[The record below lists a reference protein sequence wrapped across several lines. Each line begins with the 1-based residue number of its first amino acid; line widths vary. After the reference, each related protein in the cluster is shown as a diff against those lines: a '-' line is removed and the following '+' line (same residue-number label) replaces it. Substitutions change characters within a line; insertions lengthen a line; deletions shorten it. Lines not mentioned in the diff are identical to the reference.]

1 MKTYEYILS
10 ATILLVS
17 ICGCARKSA
26 VATAADECEPLF
38 LAVRPLP
45 EGGYSLISLSPFD
58 GSRDTLIISRP
69 LSRLIVMSTSH
80 IGFLRAIGGEDAIVG
95 VSGAEYVYD
104 STVRARIGEG
114 RILDIGYDAS
124 PDYEK
129 IMALKPELVLTY
141 SVSPVKSQFLTKL
154 ESLGISTFTV
164 NEHLESHPL
173 ARASYVRLF
182 GALTG
187 NMSAADSVLAVVSK
201 NYQALRDSVRAL
213 MTVSGEG
220 PQSADAEQRICAR
233 KILVNIPYKDQWFI
247 PGQENY
253 LSHLVRDA
261 GGEILGSEPGTS
273 ISGQISVE
281 RAYSLSKEASLWLN
295 VGWCRTLDQLLSV
308 NPLFGDFL
316 MNIQKNAA
324 ANGFGSASGSDSAGS
339 SASAGGS
346 DSAGSSA
353 SVDGFV
359 SARGSASVGEST
371 SGEGSDSVEDS
382 ASVEGSASAGSSASV
397 DGVVS
402 AGDSASVG
410 GSTSVDGFVSA
421 GGSASVGG
429 SASGDESTHADGQAS
444 PQVIWN
450 DNSRQNAKGGNDFW
464 ESGVVRP
471 DLILR
476 DLIRILSGSTPA
488 TQLTYYQ
495 PVE

>member
-154 ESLGISTFTV
+154 ESLGIRSFTV

-213 MTVSGEG
+213 MTVPGEG

-324 ANGFGSASGSDSAGS
+324 ANGSDSASGSDSV
-339 SASAGGS
+339 
-346 DSAGSSA
+346 GSSA

-359 SARGSASVGEST
+359 SAGGSASVGGSA
-371 SGEGSDSVEDS
+371 SGEGS
-382 ASVEGSASAGSSASV
+382 ASVEGSASAGSS
-397 DGVVS
+397 D
-402 AGDSASVG
+402 SVG
-410 GSTSVDGFVSA
+410 SSASVDGFVSA
-421 GGSASVGG
+421 GDSASVGG

>member
-124 PDYEK
+124 PEYEK

-154 ESLGISTFTV
+154 ESLGIRSFTV

-213 MTVSGEG
+213 MTVPGEG

-324 ANGFGSASGSDSAGS
+324 ANGSDSASGSDSAGRSDSVGS
-339 SASAGGS
+339 SASASSYASVDRFVSAGGSASVGGSASGEGS
-346 DSAGSSA
+346 DSVEGSASAGSSDSVGSSA

-359 SARGSASVGEST
+359 SA
-371 SGEGSDSVEDS
+371 
-382 ASVEGSASAGSSASV
+382 
-397 DGVVS
+397 
-402 AGDSASVG
+402 GD
-410 GSTSVDGFVSA
+410 
-421 GGSASVGG
+421 SASVGG

>member
-124 PDYEK
+124 PEYEK

-154 ESLGISTFTV
+154 ESLGIRSFTV

-213 MTVSGEG
+213 MTVPGEG

-339 SASAGGS
+339 SDSVGSSASA
-346 DSAGSSA
+346 SSYA

-359 SARGSASVGEST
+359 SAGGSASVGGSA
-371 SGEGSDSVEDS
+371 SGEGS
-382 ASVEGSASAGSSASV
+382 ASVEGSASAGSS
-397 DGVVS
+397 D
-402 AGDSASVG
+402 SVG
-410 GSTSVDGFVSA
+410 SSASVDGFVSA
-421 GGSASVGG
+421 GDSASVGG

>member
-154 ESLGISTFTV
+154 ESLGIRSFTV

-213 MTVSGEG
+213 MTVPGEG

-324 ANGFGSASGSDSAGS
+324 TNGFGSASGSDSAGS

-359 SARGSASVGEST
+359 SVGGSASVGGST
-371 SGEGSDSVEDS
+371 SREGS
-382 ASVEGSASAGSSASV
+382 ASVEGSASAGSS
-397 DGVVS
+397 D
-402 AGDSASVG
+402 SVG
-410 GSTSVDGFVSA
+410 SSASVDGFVSA
-421 GGSASVGG
+421 GDSASVGG

>member
-124 PDYEK
+124 PEYEK

-154 ESLGISTFTV
+154 ESLGIRSFTV

-213 MTVSGEG
+213 MTVPGEG

-324 ANGFGSASGSDSAGS
+324 ANGSDSASGSDSAGS
-339 SASAGGS
+339 SDSVGSSASASSYASVDRFVSAGGS
-346 DSAGSSA
+346 ASVGGSASGEGSDSVEGSASAGSSDSVGSSA

-359 SARGSASVGEST
+359 SA
-371 SGEGSDSVEDS
+371 
-382 ASVEGSASAGSSASV
+382 
-397 DGVVS
+397 
-402 AGDSASVG
+402 GD
-410 GSTSVDGFVSA
+410 
-421 GGSASVGG
+421 SASVGG

>member
-26 VATAADECEPLF
+26 VATAADKCEPLF

-154 ESLGISTFTV
+154 ESLGIRSFTV

-213 MTVSGEG
+213 MTVPGDG

-324 ANGFGSASGSDSAGS
+324 TNGFGSASGSDSVGS
-339 SASAGGS
+339 S
-346 DSAGSSA
+346 D

-359 SARGSASVGEST
+359 SARGSASVGGSA
-371 SGEGSDSVEDS
+371 SGEGS
-382 ASVEGSASAGSSASV
+382 ASVGGSASAGSSASV
-397 DGVVS
+397 NGFVS
-402 AGDSASVG
+402 EGDSASVG
-410 GSTSVDGFVSA
+410 GSASAGSSASVDGFVSA

-429 SASGDESTHADGQAS
+429 SASGDESSHTDGQAS
-444 PQVIWN
+444 PQVVWN

>member
-17 ICGCARKSA
+17 ICGCARKNA

-154 ESLGISTFTV
+154 ESLGIRSFTV

-201 NYQALRDSVRAL
+201 NYQALRDSVRAM
-213 MTVSGEG
+213 MTVPGED

-339 SASAGGS
+339 SDSVGSSASA
-346 DSAGSSA
+346 SSYA

-359 SARGSASVGEST
+359 SAGGSASVGGSA
-371 SGEGSDSVEDS
+371 SGEGSD
-382 ASVEGSASAGSSASV
+382 SVEGSASAGSS
-397 DGVVS
+397 D
-402 AGDSASVG
+402 SVG
-410 GSTSVDGFVSA
+410 SSASVDGFVSA

>member
-17 ICGCARKSA
+17 ICGCARKNA

-80 IGFLRAIGGEDAIVG
+80 IGFLRAIGGENAIVG

-213 MTVSGEG
+213 MTVPGEG

-324 ANGFGSASGSDSAGS
+324 ANGFGSASGSDSV
-339 SASAGGS
+339 
-346 DSAGSSA
+346 GSSA

-359 SARGSASVGEST
+359 SARGSASVGGST
-371 SGEGSDSVEDS
+371 SREGS
-382 ASVEGSASAGSSASV
+382 ASVEGSASAGSS
-397 DGVVS
+397 D
-402 AGDSASVG
+402 SVG
-410 GSTSVDGFVSA
+410 SSASVDGFVSA
-421 GGSASVGG
+421 GDSASVGG

-450 DNSRQNAKGGNDFW
+450 DNSRKNAKGGNDFW

>member
-1 MKTYEYILS
+1 MKIYEYILS

-26 VATAADECEPLF
+26 VATAADESEPLF

-154 ESLGISTFTV
+154 ESLGIRSFTV

-201 NYQALRDSVRAL
+201 NYQALRDSVRAM
-213 MTVSGEG
+213 MTVPGEG

-324 ANGFGSASGSDSAGS
+324 ANGFSSASGSDSVGS
-339 SASAGGS
+339 SASAGS
-346 DSAGSSA
+346 CA
-353 SVDGFV
+353 SVNGF
-359 SARGSASVGEST
+359 
-371 SGEGSDSVEDS
+371 
-382 ASVEGSASAGSSASV
+382 
-397 DGVVS
+397 VS

-410 GSTSVDGFVSA
+410 GSASAGSSASVDGFVSA

-476 DLIRILSGSTPA
+476 DLIRILSGSTTA

>member
-10 ATILLVS
+10 ATILLVC

-201 NYQALRDSVRAL
+201 NYQALRDSVRAM
-213 MTVSGEG
+213 MTVPGED

-339 SASAGGS
+339 SDSVGSSASA
-346 DSAGSSA
+346 SSYA

-359 SARGSASVGEST
+359 SAGGSASVGGSA
-371 SGEGSDSVEDS
+371 SGEGSD
-382 ASVEGSASAGSSASV
+382 SVEGSASAGSS
-397 DGVVS
+397 D
-402 AGDSASVG
+402 SVG
-410 GSTSVDGFVSA
+410 SSASVDGFVSA

>member
-154 ESLGISTFTV
+154 ESLGIRSFTV

-187 NMSAADSVLAVVSK
+187 NMSTADSVLAVVSK

-213 MTVSGEG
+213 MTVPGEG

-339 SASAGGS
+339 SDSAGGS
-346 DSAGSSA
+346 DSAGSSD

-359 SARGSASVGEST
+359 SARGSASVGGST
-371 SGEGSDSVEDS
+371 SREGS
-382 ASVEGSASAGSSASV
+382 ASVEGSASAGSS
-397 DGVVS
+397 D
-402 AGDSASVG
+402 SVG
-410 GSTSVDGFVSA
+410 SSASVDGFVSA
-421 GGSASVGG
+421 GDSASVGG

>member
-26 VATAADECEPLF
+26 VATAADESEPLF

-154 ESLGISTFTV
+154 ESLGIRSFTV

-201 NYQALRDSVRAL
+201 NYQALRDSVRAM
-213 MTVSGEG
+213 MTVPGED

-339 SASAGGS
+339 SDSVGSSASA
-346 DSAGSSA
+346 SSYA

-359 SARGSASVGEST
+359 SAGGSASVGGST
-371 SGEGSDSVEDS
+371 SREGS
-382 ASVEGSASAGSSASV
+382 ASVEGSASAGSS
-397 DGVVS
+397 D
-402 AGDSASVG
+402 SVG
-410 GSTSVDGFVSA
+410 SSASVDGFVSA
-421 GGSASVGG
+421 GDSASVGG

>member
-154 ESLGISTFTV
+154 ESLGIRSFTV

-213 MTVSGEG
+213 MTVPGEG

-324 ANGFGSASGSDSAGS
+324 ANGFGSASSSDSAGS
-339 SASAGGS
+339 SDSVGSSASASSYASVDRFVSAGGS
-346 DSAGSSA
+346 ASVGGSASGEGSDSVEGSASAGSSDSVGSSA

-359 SARGSASVGEST
+359 SA
-371 SGEGSDSVEDS
+371 
-382 ASVEGSASAGSSASV
+382 
-397 DGVVS
+397 
-402 AGDSASVG
+402 GD
-410 GSTSVDGFVSA
+410 
-421 GGSASVGG
+421 SASVGG

>member
-17 ICGCARKSA
+17 ICGCARKNA

-38 LAVRPLP
+38 LAVRPLL

-213 MTVSGEG
+213 MTVPGEG

-324 ANGFGSASGSDSAGS
+324 ANGFGSASGSDSAGG

-359 SARGSASVGEST
+359 SARGFASVGGSA
-371 SGEGSDSVEDS
+371 SGEGSD
-382 ASVEGSASAGSSASV
+382 SVEGSASAGSS
-397 DGVVS
+397 D
-402 AGDSASVG
+402 SVG
-410 GSTSVDGFVSA
+410 SSASVDGFVSA
-421 GGSASVGG
+421 GDSASVGG